1 MRITVLDAATLG
13 DDISMDIFSQ
23 FGEVTVLQSTSQE
36 EVADHV
42 KGAEVLL
49 LNKVKL
55 NRANLAKASDLRL
68 ICVAATGFDN
78 IDLEFCRERGIAV
91 CNVVGYSTQSVAQVT
106 VAMALS
112 LLTHLP
118 EYERVVK
125 SGAYTARGI
134 PNCLTPTYHEIAGK
148 TWGIIGF
155 GNIGGQVGAVARAL
169 GCHVLVNKRT
179 PIEGWECVDLERI
192 CRECDIISIH
202 TPLTEQTRNLL
213 DAEHIAMLKRDAIV
227 INVAR
232 GAVTDEKALAK
243 ALIEKRIGGLGID
256 VYSAEP
262 FGKDHPFY
270 ALLGCENACL
280 TPHMAWGGYETR
292 VRLLEE
298 MAENIR
304 AFLAGERRNRVD

>member
-304 AFLAGERRNRVD
+304 AFLAGECRNRVD

>member
-1 MRITVLDAATLG
+1 M
-13 DDISMDIFSQ
+13 
-23 FGEVTVLQSTSQE
+23 
-36 EVADHV
+36 
-42 KGAEVLL
+42 
-49 LNKVKL
+49 
-55 NRANLAKASDLRL
+55 
-68 ICVAATGFDN
+68 
-78 IDLEFCRERGIAV
+78 
-91 CNVVGYSTQSVAQVT
+91 
-106 VAMALS
+106 
-112 LLTHLP
+112 
-118 EYERVVK
+118 
-125 SGAYTARGI
+125 
-134 PNCLTPTYHEIAGK
+134 
-148 TWGIIGF
+148 
-155 GNIGGQVGAVARAL
+155 
-169 GCHVLVNKRT
+169 
-179 PIEGWECVDLERI
+179 DLERI

>member
-155 GNIGGQVGAVARAL
+155 GNIGGQDRS
-169 GCHVLVNKRT
+169 
-179 PIEGWECVDLERI
+179 E
-192 CRECDIISIH
+192 
-202 TPLTEQTRNLL
+202 PLRV
-213 DAEHIAMLKRDAIV
+213 RW
-227 INVAR
+227 
-232 GAVTDEKALAK
+232 AVTFLS
-243 ALIEKRIGGLGID
+243 I
-256 VYSAEP
+256 SAP
-262 FGKDHPFY
+262 RLRAGNAWIWKGFAASVTSFPSI
-270 ALLGCENACL
+270 LL
-280 TPHMAWGGYETR
+280 
-292 VRLLEE
+292 
-298 MAENIR
+298 
-304 AFLAGERRNRVD
+304 